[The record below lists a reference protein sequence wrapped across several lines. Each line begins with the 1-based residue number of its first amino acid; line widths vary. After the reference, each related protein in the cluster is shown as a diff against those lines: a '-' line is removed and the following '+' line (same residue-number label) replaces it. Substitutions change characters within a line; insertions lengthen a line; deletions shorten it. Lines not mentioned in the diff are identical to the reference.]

1 MTIILESRTK
11 KNNISL
17 VSRSKTLIK
26 QMLSFY
32 KKDEYQ
38 KNHYEGLIFIAKI

>member
-1 MTIILESRTK
+1 MTIILESRT

-38 KNHYEGLIFIAKI
+38 KIITKA